1 LGSKLHKNDVAAVV
15 VLYNP
20 PADVLGNIDS
30 YIGQVDVVI
39 GVDNTTDLDADF
51 RAELESR
58 GVEYLPMGGNKG
70 IAAAL
75 NAGCRRAID
84 SGHSWALT
92 MDQDSTTPEGFV
104 DGLATCLES
113 ADSDR
118 IAIIAPKWEQA
129 GGLTEET
136 VAECRD
142 LLWAMTSGN
151 LLRLSAFDEL
161 DGFREDLFIDRVDFE
176 FGMRAQREGWRIA
189 QRQDVVLLHRCGTLK
204 FVTFPIRCYIT
215 DYSPVRRYYM
225 VRNFFELKAEYGKE
239 FPAWLDEERGYW
251 RKELVKILLA
261 EPKRLAKFRMML
273 RGWVDYRRRR
283 FGSYDELH
291 NS

>member
-1 LGSKLHKNDVAAVV
+1 MDGKIHKSEVAAVV

-20 PADVLGNIDS
+20 PADVLDNIHS
-30 YIGQVDVVI
+30 YIRQVDVVI
-39 GVDNTTDLDADF
+39 AVDNTPDLDASF

-58 GVEYLPMGGNKG
+58 GVEYLSMGGNKG

-92 MDQDSTTPEGFV
+92 MDQDSTAPEGFV
-104 DGLATCLES
+104 DGLAKCLES

-129 GGLTEET
+129 GGLTEEK

-142 LLWAMTSGN
+142 LVSAMTSGN
-151 LLRLSAFDEL
+151 LLRLSAFSDL
-161 DGFREDLFIDRVDFE
+161 GGFREDLFIDRVDNE
-176 FGMRAQREGWRIA
+176 LCMHALRNGWRVT
-189 QRQDVVLLHRCGTLK
+189 QRQDVVLLHRCGTLQL
-204 FVTFPIRCYIT
+204 VTFPIRCYIT

-225 VRNFFELKAEYGKE
+225 VRNFFELRAEYGKE
-239 FPAWLDEERGYW
+239 FPTWLDEERRYW

-261 EPKRLAKFRMML
+261 EPKRLAKVKMML

-283 FGSYDELH
+283 FGSYDDLH
-291 NS
+291 SS